1 METYL
6 CPKIDCTSVEYTEDQ
21 AWIIVF
27 MAVLLVI
34 GVTWF
39 IGMSVWCLANG
50 YSGFTGDYSI
60 IEWGLK
66 VKFECY

>member
-21 AWIIVF
+21 AWVIVF
-27 MAVLLVI
+27 MAALLAV
-34 GVTWF
+34 GVTWM
-39 IGMSVWCLANG
+39 IGMSVWCVSNG
-50 YSGFTGDYSI
+50 YKGFTGDYSI

-66 VKFECY
+66 VNFECK